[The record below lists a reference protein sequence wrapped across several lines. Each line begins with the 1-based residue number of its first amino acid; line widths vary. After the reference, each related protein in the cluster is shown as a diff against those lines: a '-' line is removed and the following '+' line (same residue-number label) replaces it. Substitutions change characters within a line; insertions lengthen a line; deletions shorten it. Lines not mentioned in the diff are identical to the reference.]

1 MQDRLYETMPENI
14 AAQLLAKIGFID
26 QSMRTIFTKL
36 WVQMSGDLQG
46 FVTLNNLRMFVLA
59 VLGVHIQN
67 GPHVDRQELTQV
79 AIGKINR

>member
-1 MQDRLYETMPENI
+1 MSAWVDLDVGVQDRLYETMPENI

-59 VLGVHIQN
+59 VLGVHI
-67 GPHVDRQELTQV
+67 
-79 AIGKINR
+79 

>member
-1 MQDRLYETMPENI
+1 MPENI

-59 VLGVHIQN
+59 VLGVHI
-67 GPHVDRQELTQV
+67 
-79 AIGKINR
+79 